1 MKIELV
7 DNSTVR
13 EIWEKTWSGE
23 FIVSRRNIHYPED
36 VKGYAAY
43 IKGKLRGLITF
54 AIVENSCE
62 VVSVNS
68 FSQKIGIGTT
78 LIDKVVE
85 EAKDLGCTRIWVI
98 TTNDNVDA
106 IRFYQKRGFEMTA
119 LHKYEIDWVRK
130 KKPGI
135 PRIGNH
141 GIPIKHEIE
150 LEMRL

>member
-1 MKIELV
+1 MKIELI
-7 DNSTVR
+7 DNSIVR
-13 EIWEKTWSGE
+13 EIWQKSWTAK

-43 IKGKLRGLITF
+43 IKGNLCGLITF
-54 AIVENSCE
+54 TVVEDSCE
-62 VVSVNS
+62 VVSINS
-68 FSQKIGIGTT
+68 FSEKIGIGTA
-78 LIDKVVE
+78 LIDKIIE
-85 EAKDLGCTRIWVI
+85 EAKDLGCKRIWVI

-119 LHKYEIDWVRK
+119 LHKNEIDWIRK
-130 KKPGI
+130 KKPEI
-135 PRIGNH
+135 PQLGNY